1 MDMIIMM
8 VLFEIA
14 NVIYEKDFKDNI
26 TSSNNIMVLTKQ
38 EAYDKYQNADTDGT
52 LIGLHDTRA
61 LHDNFVSAI
70 ENYTPP
76 SSAPVVSKQDF
87 LENLLTRTFHLYW
100 AANLTPP
107 GYGVGNPALFTM
119 RRNNTSGDYDLS
131 YVSLTDVTQTQSFDP
146 SYYILHSNSIM
157 LQDTDANGNVKRM
170 IVKRTPHTTVNGTQI
185 WNHQFMIGDRLL
197 YNYYMVDF
205 RL

>member
-1 MDMIIMM
+1 MYVVLEIIN
-8 VLFEIA
+8 VLYENNFKEIS
-14 NVIYEKDFKDNI
+14 
-26 TSSNNIMVLTKQ
+26 SSNKMTLTKQ

-52 LIGLHDTRA
+52 LIGLRDVRA
-61 LHDNFVSAI
+61 LHNDFVEAI

-87 LENLLTRTFHLYW
+87 LDNLLTRTFHLYW

-107 GYGVGNPALFTM
+107 GFGVGNPALFTM
-119 RRNNTSGDYDLS
+119 RRNNTNGDYELS

-146 SYYILHSNSIM
+146 SYYILHTNSIN
-157 LQDTDANGNVKRM
+157 LQDTDAQGNVKQM
-170 IVKRTPHTTVNGTQI
+170 IVKRTPQRTINGVEV
-185 WNHQFMIGDRLL
+185 WNHQFVINGRLL